1 MNLAVSILGII
12 NDQEKIN
19 KLDLDSVKYIHLDVM
34 DGKFVENI
42 KLPDNQISYPKPV
55 DIHLMAYDI
64 DKYLTYY
71 QNLNINNIT
80 FHYEIG
86 DVLNNINLIKSH
98 NIKVGIAINPK
109 TSINEILPYLDKID
123 LLLIMSVEPGKGG
136 QPFIEDTIDKIN
148 YFNDYRK
155 LNNLN
160 YLIEVD
166 GGIND
171 KIIKKLNA
179 DIIVVGNYITAANN
193 YQDQIVKLVKE

>member
-34 DGKFVENI
+34 DGRFVENI
-42 KLPDNQISYPKPV
+42 KLPDNQIIYHKPV

-71 QNLNINNIT
+71 QNLDINNIT